1 MDKPSPRSMSAL
13 EQRVMQTIWSLGPS
27 TVEEIRQAL
36 ATRNPLAD
44 STVRTLLR
52 RLEDK
57 GFVTHTVEGR
67 ANIYEPLLVSR
78 KAAVH
83 AVRQI
88 IDWFCGGSV
97 EDLLVG
103 MVDDEVLD
111 HDELLELADKIV
123 KARQKEGE
131 SHV

>member
-1 MDKPSPRSMSAL
+1 MNRSSPKSMSAL
-13 EQRVMQTIWSLGPS
+13 ERRVMQAIWSLGPS

-36 ATRNPLAD
+36 ASRNPLAD
-44 STVRTLLR
+44 STIRTLLR

-67 ANIYEPLLVSR
+67 INTYQPLMVSR
-78 KAAVH
+78 KAAVQ

-103 MVDDEVLD
+103 MVDDEVLA
-111 HDELLELADKIV
+111 HDELRELANKIV
-123 KARQKEGE
+123 KAKQKEGE